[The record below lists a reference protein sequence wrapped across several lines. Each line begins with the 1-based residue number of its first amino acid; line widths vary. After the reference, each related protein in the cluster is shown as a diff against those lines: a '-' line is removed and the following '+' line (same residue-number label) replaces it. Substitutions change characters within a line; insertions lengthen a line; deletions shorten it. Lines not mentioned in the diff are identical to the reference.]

1 MNSSVEKLK
10 QLTVDNS
17 SNTNVVDSSTNPSQ
31 FSQENYQENIEN
43 DVEGNHVE
51 IIDVIIESS
60 TPTMKRGKVPVN
72 PIDKTKI

>member
-1 MNSSVEKLK
+1 MNSSVEKSK
-10 QLTVDNS
+10 QITVDNS

-43 DVEGNHVE
+43 DVEGNNVE

-60 TPTMKRGKVPVN
+60 TYG
-72 PIDKTKI
+72 IIL